1 MASFDKAF
9 DLTMG
14 HEGGYA
20 NNPKDRGGETYK
32 GIARKYWP
40 KWDGWAILDKITP
53 HTAANINKVAG
64 NNTSLQS
71 AIRSFYKKNFWDTIN
86 LSGIQDQQLSN
97 NVFDFGVNG
106 GTGRAARFLQISA
119 NKVSTCEDVVV
130 DGSIGPKTTTLVNT
144 LNAKAVYDAYNVLKK
159 AHYDSEIDNNPSQI
173 VFKNSWYSRIK
184 PYKELT

>member
-40 KWDGWAILDKITP
+40 KWSGWAILDAIKP
-53 HTAANINKVAG
+53 HTAVNINKVAG
-64 NNTSLQS
+64 SNQPLQT
-71 AIRSFYKKNFWDTIN
+71 AIKQFYKQNFWDNIDLTN
-86 LSGIQDQQLSN
+86 VQDQQLAN

-106 GTGRAARFLQISA
+106 GTGRAARFLQMAA
-119 NKVSTCEDVVV
+119 NKVSTCEDIAV
-130 DGSIGPKTTTLVNT
+130 DGAIGPKTMALVNQ
-144 LNAKAVYDAYNVLKK
+144 LNAKAVYDAYNTLKK
-159 AHYDSEIDNNPSQI
+159 AHYDSEIENNPSQI

-184 PYKELT
+184 PYKEVV